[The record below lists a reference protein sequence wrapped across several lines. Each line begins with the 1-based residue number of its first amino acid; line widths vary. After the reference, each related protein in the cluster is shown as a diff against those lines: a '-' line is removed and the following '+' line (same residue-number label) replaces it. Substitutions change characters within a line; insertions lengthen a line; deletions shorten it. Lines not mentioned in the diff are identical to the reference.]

1 MKLFPYGHAT
11 HPQWQMA
18 AGLVLAQLR
27 AYLALPG
34 YAKSP
39 TLALL
44 YITDHYAVHAQDIL
58 DHLSAEMPDITDWS
72 GTVGIGI
79 ASNNVEYF
87 DDPAMA
93 VMLWEMAHDKYRGFA
108 GVSPLPPASSGRFK
122 AHTALLHADAS
133 TPDLA
138 ELIDE
143 MAQRI
148 ESG

>member
-58 DHLSAEMPDITDWS
+58 DHLSAELPDITDWA
-72 GTVGIGI
+72 GTVGVGV

-87 DDPAMA
+87 DEPAMA
-93 VMLWEMAHDKYRGFA
+93 VMLCELPSDQYRVFSGVAPLNLGFE
-108 GVSPLPPASSGRFK
+108 P
-122 AHTALLHADAS
+122 HTALVHADGN
-133 TPDLA
+133 TL
-138 ELIDE
+138 ELTE
-143 MAQRI
+143 LV
-148 ESG
+148 